1 MPEKSPTHAALV
13 PWLSLLVAGI
23 LICQIDR
30 VNLAVAAPCSKM
42 SST

>member
-1 MPEKSPTHAALV
+1 MAEKSSTHAALMS
-13 PWLSLLVAGI
+13 WLSLLVACI